1 MVGTCSLGFH
11 ATGTQSHS
19 LCACMHA
26 KSLQSCPT
34 LCDPMDHSPPGS
46 FVHGFSRQEY
56 YSGLPFPP
64 PGALLTRGSNSWLLQ
79 LLYQQADSLPL
90 SHVGGPCIAKVKDG
104 ISDTRL
110 WKVVASILMFFHL
123 LLDHPLA
130 GKPVSM
136 LWAVFWSSPH
146 GETVASQ
153 NLGLLCP
160 PKLNEKYEDRVR
172 GK

>member
-1 MVGTCSLGFH
+1 MQLGH
-11 ATGTQSHS
+11 R
-19 LCACMHA
+19 
-26 KSLQSCPT
+26 PT
-34 LCDPMDHSPPGS
+34 LCVHACMLSHFSHVQLSVTPWTIARQASLSMDSPGKNTTVGCH
-46 FVHGFSRQEY
+46 FLLQ
-56 YSGLPFPP
+56 GLF
-64 PGALLTRGSNSWLLQ
+64 LTRGLNSWLLQ
-79 LLYQQADSLPL
+79 LLYWQADSLPL
-90 SHVGGPCIAKVKDG
+90 SRVGGPCIAKVKDG

-110 WKVVASILMFFHL
+110 WKVVASILTFFHL

-160 PKLNEKYEDRVR
+160 PKPNEKYEDRVR